1 MGIHKRIKTIR
12 ESKKISQ
19 SYLASELNLD
29 QSQYSR
35 REKGEIQFIP
45 EEIVKLSKL
54 LETSISELFGEKIIE
69 SQRIKDNLSVAEKL
83 IEQYEMRIK
92 EKEEMI
98 VVLKKLNERKT
109 NPKWF
114 AFIADF

>member
-1 MGIHKRIKTIR
+1 MKINENIKAIR
-12 ESKKISQ
+12 RFKKVSQ
-19 SYLASELNLD
+19 NYLAHELNMS

-69 SQRIKDNLSVAEKL
+69 TQRIKDNLSVAEKL

-109 NPKWF
+109 NP
-114 AFIADF
+114 

>member
-1 MGIHKRIKTIR
+1 MLLHEKIKLIR
-12 ESKKISQ
+12 ESKKLSQ
-19 SYLASELNLD
+19 SYLAYELNLS

-35 REKGEIQFIP
+35 REKGEIQFVAD
-45 EEIVKLSKL
+45 EIIKLSKL
-54 LETSISELFGEKIIE
+54 LETSISEFFNEKIVE

-109 NPKWF
+109 NR
-114 AFIADF
+114 